1 MIVDTDISRYGVL
14 EKIILIIILL
24 NYFFQNGFAFIGE
37 DRAYSQIIQLDIER
51 VIATVEEINLEHLLI
66 EIVEIFSEVEEV

>member
-24 NYFFQNGFAFIGE
+24 NYFFKNGFAFIGE

-51 VIATVEEINLEHLLI
+51 VLATVEEINLEHLL
-66 EIVEIFSEVEEV
+66 VEFVEV